1 MISVIIPHLNQPEA
15 LEACLQSLDAQTLSR
30 DLFEVIVVDNGS
42 AMPPVDVVA
51 GHPDARLMYEPHPG
65 PGPARNAGAAYARG
79 DVLAFMDAD
88 CRAHPGWLTA
98 IHDAFQQVRP
108 ATILGGEVR
117 IWSAVE
123 GSFTAIEAYESVF
136 GFRNRLYVTKHGY
149 SVTANLAVR
158 RGDFARV
165 GPFPGIQ
172 FAEDMQWGQ
181 MALRAGCEFRYVPG
195 MVVFHPARR
204 SLRELYAKWDRQI
217 THYRNMAQGARGWQL
232 RWFATALLVLVS
244 PAAGA
249 FTVMTSR
256 RLHGI
261 RARLK
266 AIAVLC
272 AVRSHRTAKMLAL
285 LRKEGAV
292 VWNR

>member
-1 MISVIIPHLNQPEA
+1 MISVIIPHLNQADA
-15 LEACLQSLDAQTLSR
+15 LEACLRSLDAQTLSR

-42 AMPPVDVVA
+42 AMPPMDVIA
-51 GHPDARLMYEPHPG
+51 GHSGVRLEHEPHPG
-65 PGPARNAGAAYARG
+65 PGPARNAGAACARG
-79 DVLAFMDAD
+79 DILAFVDAD
-88 CRAHPGWLTA
+88 CRAHPDWLTA
-98 IHDAFQQVRP
+98 IHKAFQQAGP

-117 IWSAVE
+117 IRPAVE
-123 GSFTAIEAYESVF
+123 GHFTAIEAYESVF
-136 GFRNRLYVTKHGY
+136 GFRNRLYVTRHGY

-158 RGDFARV
+158 RADFARI

-181 MALRAGCEFRYVPG
+181 MAIHAGCEFRYVPE

-217 THYRNMAQGARGWQL
+217 THYRNTAQAARGWQL
-232 RWFATALLVLVS
+232 RWFATALLVLAS
-244 PAAGA
+244 PAVGA
-249 FTVMTSR
+249 ITVLTSG
-256 RLHGI
+256 RLHGMS
-261 RARLK
+261 ARLK

-272 AVRSHRTAKMLAL
+272 AVRSHRTTKMLAL
-285 LRKEGAV
+285 LWREGTV

>member
-1 MISVIIPHLNQPEA
+1 MISVVIPHLNQPDA

-42 AMPPVDVVA
+42 AMPPVNVVA

-79 DVLAFMDAD
+79 DILAFMDAD

-181 MALRAGCEFRYVPG
+181 MALRAGCEFRYVPA

-261 RARLK
+261 GARLK

-272 AVRSHRTAKMLAL
+272 AVRGHRTAKMLAL

>member
-1 MISVIIPHLNQPEA
+1 MISVIIPHLNQADA
-15 LEACLQSLDAQTLSR
+15 LEACLRSLDGQTLSR
-30 DLFEVIVVDNGS
+30 DMFEVIVVDNGS
-42 AMPPVDVVA
+42 AMSPTDVVA
-51 GHPDARLMYEPHPG
+51 GHPDVRLTSESRPG
-65 PGPARNAGAAYARG
+65 PGPARNAGAACAKG
-79 DVLAFMDAD
+79 DILAFMDAD
-88 CRAHPGWLTA
+88 CRAHRDWLTA
-98 IHDAFQQVRP
+98 IHKAFQQVRP

-117 IWSAVE
+117 IRPAVE
-123 GSFTAIEAYESVF
+123 GRFTAIEAYESVF

-158 RGDFARV
+158 RDDFARI

-181 MALRAGCEFRYVPG
+181 MAIGAGCEFRYVPG
-195 MVVFHPARR
+195 MIVYHPARR

-217 THYRNMAQGARGWQL
+217 AHYRNMAQAVPGWQL
-232 RWFATALLVLVS
+232 RWLATALLVLAS
-244 PAAGA
+244 PAVGA
-249 FTVMTSR
+249 ITVLTSG

-261 RARLK
+261 GARLK

-285 LRKEGAV
+285 LRREGAV

>member
-1 MISVIIPHLNQPEA
+1 MRPETDEVTVVVATRNRPDRLRETLPHHRAP
-15 LEACLQSLDAQTLSR
+15 
-30 DLFEVIVVDNGS
+30 VIVVDNGS
-42 AMPPVDVVA
+42 DEPLEVGGERPGV
-51 GHPDARLMYEPHPG
+51 RLRYESHPG
-65 PGPARNAGAAYARG
+65 PGPARNAGAAHARG
-79 DVLAFMDAD
+79 DILAFMDAD
-88 CRAHPGWLTA
+88 CRAHPDWLTA
-98 IHDAFQQVRP
+98 VHKAFQQVGP

-117 IWSAVE
+117 IWPAVE

-158 RGDFARV
+158 RADFAKV

-181 MALRAGCEFRYVPG
+181 MAIRAGCEFCYVPG

-232 RWFATALLVLVS
+232 RWLATALLVLAS

-249 FTVMTSR
+249 ITIMTSG

-261 RARLK
+261 GNRLK

-272 AVRSHRTAKMLAL
+272 AVRGHRTAKMLAL
-285 LRKEGAV
+285 LRREGAV